1 MPDTN
6 PDRLRLYN
14 VVMAFLHAASALGV
28 LILAN
33 GFSLPVTATYLQGPP
48 GSAPGE
54 SLTLFDVDVAWAVAI
69 FLLLSA
75 FFHVV
80 VASPWFYQRYRDGLE
95 GGRNNFRWVEYS
107 LSASLMIVLI
117 AMITGILD
125 ISALIPLFGVN
136 AAMIFFGAVQEKYE
150 KPGGSLLP
158 FWLGSIAG
166 VVPWLA
172 IGIYLFSPGGD
183 AAPPGFVYGIFF
195 SLFLFFNCFALNQ
208 YLQYRQI
215 GKWKDY
221 LFGERVYILLSLVA
235 KTALAWQVFG
245 GTLAG

>member
-1 MPDTN
+1 
-6 PDRLRLYN
+6 
-14 VVMAFLHAASALGV
+14 VVMAVLHAVSALGV

-48 GSAPGE
+48 GSSPGE
-54 SLTLFDVDVAWAVAI
+54 LLTLFDVDVAWAVAI

-80 VASPWFYQRYRDGLE
+80 VASPWFYQRYRVGLE
-95 GGRNNFRWVEYS
+95 QGRNNFRWVEYS

-150 KPGGSLLP
+150 KPGGLSCRSGWDRLP
-158 FWLGSIAG
+158 VWSPGWPSGSISSHPAATRLHRDSSTG
-166 VVPWLA
+166 YSSRCSSSSIA
-172 IGIYLFSPGGD
+172 SP
-183 AAPPGFVYGIFF
+183 
-195 SLFLFFNCFALNQ
+195 ST
-208 YLQYRQI
+208 
-215 GKWKDY
+215 
-221 LFGERVYILLSLVA
+221 STSS
-235 KTALAWQVFG
+235 TARSASG
-245 GTLAG
+245 GTTSSVNGSTSC